1 MLSNELILPLTGAQS
16 GIWRGQQLSPDS
28 PCYWTG
34 EVLCFQGEV
43 QLDLFQ
49 QAVDH
54 VLRHAQSLHMTVLDD
69 HTASYPVAPPE
80 EGSCRPC
87 LSSAGLEDFGA
98 LDSEALSTLLNA
110 RAPSTPPALGQ
121 PMWQQVLAQTG
132 PTAFAWALWAH
143 HLTLDGYGFA
153 LVHAAVAES
162 YANLCSGRPLA
173 DLSHWQIAGV
183 VEEDQ
188 AYSRSAQRERASHY
202 WLSKLQSLAA
212 STVATW
218 PSTKPLPASSTT
230 RRSKAVIQPDQ
241 MDAWRHAA
249 SQQGVDWLIWLAAG
263 AARTVASLMA
273 QPRVLLGW
281 PVMNRL
287 GSRALTVPCMHM
299 NIVPLVL
306 QSVPGATNAQLTQ
319 QVSAALREMR
329 PHQRYRYEHL
339 RQERRRRSE
348 HGRIFGPVLNI
359 MPFDRALT
367 MPGLSV
373 VVHTLSSGP
382 VEDLSIN
389 LSWNDTDALA
399 PLRISVEGNPFLYD
413 QAALDKLTQTLRMT
427 WQTAAM
433 GQEAKS
439 EPKRVLTGQPL
450 AGAPPQ
456 LLQGSAI
463 LGQLS
468 RFAQEHGGRVA
479 VRCPGQVLTYQALW
493 HDAMAHA
500 CAMSSHLPQSGG
512 KVLIALPRHAQTL
525 ALILGVWLAGAC
537 YIPLDPATPTAR
549 RQLILED
556 ASPHV
561 VITTSELAD
570 ALNGSWHLWTPDL
583 IAAREPAETSAGIS
597 PEAILG
603 QLRTAEDAAYVIY
616 TSGSTGRPNGVMI
629 SHGGLNHFLVAASE
643 TYHMRRSDRMLQFAP
658 LHFDASVEELFL
670 PLMNGASIVMRDDRV
685 LESPTQLLH
694 YLCRHDITVLD
705 LPTAYWHELMSSLAQ
720 DTALRAQWPDSIRL
734 VIIGGEAAQQHHV
747 NQWRSHMPPEVVLL
761 NTYGPTETTVICSAA
776 ILAGPGAVDIGEGI
790 PIGLP
795 LPGLRFILSEHH
807 LAGVDTSSATS
818 SWHLSVEG
826 PTLALGYLGN
836 ARLTHERFQCATET
850 DPPGLET
857 RHYRTGDLVSLNSSG
872 QLIYQGRVDD
882 ELKISGHRIAPSE
895 IESALL
901 THPGVVSAV
910 ILAHGNTSESKQL
923 VAFVV
928 PRASVGT
935 EDTVGDGTIWRE
947 HLRQRLPA
955 PAVPSRFIIVNSL
968 PLNQNNKVDRH
979 ALKASIQQ
987 KVDSQTAAHSALITS
1002 ELEALI
1008 ARTWS
1013 PLLGQHGIEPQSD
1026 FFAMGGASLQAIQ
1039 ACSRLAVLL
1048 EREVPVSM
1056 LFAHPTLASFAKA
1069 LSEPVAHHPPTL
1081 GSGQELQ
1088 PLLRIQRGTSMS
1100 SPVLMCIHPAEGL
1113 SWCYFGLGRHL
1124 PGVEIWGL
1132 QSPGITGAQC
1142 DTFEALIERYASLVR
1157 QVRPHGPYAFLGWS
1171 SGGGIAH
1178 AVAAYLQAQGEE
1190 ISLLAMMDS
1199 FPASIWLGKPDAR
1212 EQDALEALLDV
1223 IGASA
1228 LHPDGS
1234 AMNADEMRQLLRRP
1248 GSPLALLDEP
1258 THQRLID
1265 NALHGMH
1272 LYRCARHTAV
1282 DGSLLYFR
1290 AAIRGPSAPDDHG
1303 WTPHIQ
1309 GAIRVIDIESDH
1321 NGMSQP
1327 KPLAAI
1333 GKVLAEHIIGTPPN
1347 EPKREDLKH
1356 ATV

>member
-1 MLSNELILPLTGAQS
+1 MVNELILPLTGAQS
-16 GIWRGQQLSPDS
+16 GIWRGQQLSPDN

-34 EVLCFQGEV
+34 EVLCFKGEI

-49 QAVDH
+49 QAIDH
-54 VLRHAQSLHMTVLDD
+54 VLRHAQSLHMTILDD
-69 HTASYPVAPPE
+69 HSASYPVAPP
-80 EGSCRPC
+80 GVGTCRPS
-87 LSSAGLEDFGA
+87 LSPSGHEGENT
-98 LDSEALSTLLNA
+98 LDWQALSALLNA
-110 RAPSTPPALGQ
+110 LAPATPPASGQ
-121 PMWQQVLAQTG
+121 PLWQQVLVQTG
-132 PTAFAWALWAH
+132 STAYAWALWAH

-153 LVHAAVAES
+153 LVHAAVAGS

-188 AYSRSAQRERASHY
+188 AYSTSAQRERASQY
-202 WLSKLQSLAA
+202 WLPKLQGLAA

-218 PSTKPLPASSTT
+218 PSTKPLPTSSTT
-230 RRSKAVIQPDQ
+230 RRSKAEIHPDQ
-241 MDAWRHAA
+241 LDAWRQAA
-249 SQQGVDWLIWLAAG
+249 SQQGADWLIWLAAS
-263 AARTVASLMA
+263 AARTLATLMD

-287 GSRALTVPCMHM
+287 GSRALAVPCMHM

-306 QSVPGATNAQLTQ
+306 QSIPDATTAQLAQ
-319 QVSAALREMR
+319 QVSDALREMR
-329 PHQRYRYEHL
+329 PHQRHRYEHL
-339 RQERRRRSE
+339 RQERRRRGE

-359 MPFDRALT
+359 MPFDRPLI
-367 MPGLSV
+367 MPGLDVS
-373 VVHTLSSGP
+373 VHTLSSGP
-382 VEDLSIN
+382 VEDLAIN
-389 LSWNDTDALA
+389 LSWSEADVLA

-413 QAALDKLTQTLRMT
+413 QVVLDRLTHSLHKT
-427 WQTAAM
+427 WQAAAM
-433 GQEAKS
+433 GQEVES
-439 EPKRVLTGQPL
+439 VPKRVLTGPPL
-450 AGAPPQ
+450 ASAPLQ
-456 LLQGSAI
+456 LLQGSAV

-493 HDAMAHA
+493 QDAMAHA
-500 CAMSSHLPQSGG
+500 CTMSSHLPPSGG

-537 YIPLDPATPTAR
+537 YIPLDPATPAAR

-556 ASPHV
+556 ASPHI
-561 VITTSELAD
+561 VITTSEFAD
-570 ALNGSWHLWTPDL
+570 SLNGAWHLWTPAL
-583 IAAREPAETSAGIS
+583 SAAREPAETSAEIS
-597 PEAILG
+597 PEALLG
-603 QLRTAEDAAYVIY
+603 QMRTAADAAYVIY

-629 SHGGLNHFLVAASE
+629 SHGALSHFLVAATQ
-643 TYHMRRSDRMLQFAP
+643 TYHMRRGDRMLQFAP

-670 PLMNGASIVMRDDRV
+670 PLMNGAAIVMRDDRV
-685 LESPTQLLH
+685 LDSPTQLLL
-694 YLCRHDITVLD
+694 YLSRHDITVLD
-705 LPTAYWHELMSSLAQ
+705 LPTAYWHELMSSMTQ
-720 DTALRAQWPDSIRL
+720 DTALRELWPESIRL

-747 NQWRSHMPPEVVLL
+747 NQWRSHMPPDVTLL
-761 NTYGPTETTVICSAA
+761 NTYGPTEATVICSTAV
-776 ILAGPGAVDIGEGI
+776 LAGPGTVDIGEGI

-795 LPGLRFILSEHH
+795 LRGLRFILSEHRA
-807 LAGVDTSSATS
+807 AGIDTSSTKS

-826 PTLALGYLGN
+826 PTLAIGYLGN
-836 ARLTHERFQCATET
+836 EQLTDERFQYVTEA
-850 DPPGLET
+850 DQPNLKT
-857 RHYRTGDLVSLNSSG
+857 RQYRTGDLVSLNSSG

-882 ELKISGHRIAPSE
+882 ELKISGHRIDPSE

-901 THPGVVSAV
+901 THPGVLAAV
-910 ILAHGNTSESKQL
+910 VLAHGDMGETKQL
-923 VAFVV
+923 TAFVV
-928 PRASVGT
+928 PSGMEGA
-935 EDTVGDGTIWRE
+935 EDVARDGAIWRK
-947 HLRQRLPA
+947 HLRQCLPS
-955 PAVPSRFIIVNSL
+955 PAVPSRFITLDSL

-979 ALKASIQQ
+979 ALKAMIQQ
-987 KVDSQTAAHSALITS
+987 ILDAKTAEPSALITS

-1013 PLLGQHGIEPQSD
+1013 PLLGQHGLEPQSD
-1026 FFAMGGASLQAIQ
+1026 FFALGGASLLAIQ
-1039 ACSRLAVLL
+1039 ACSRLSVLL

-1069 LSEPVAHHPPTL
+1069 LSEPVAHHPPAL

-1100 SPVLMCIHPAEGL
+1100 SPVLLCVHPAEGL
-1113 SWCYFGLGRHL
+1113 SWCYFGLCRHL
-1124 PGVEIWGL
+1124 PGLEIWGM
-1132 QSPGITGAQC
+1132 QSPGITGDQC
-1142 DTFEALIERYASLVR
+1142 ETFEALIEKYASLVR
-1157 QVRPHGPYAFLGWS
+1157 QVRPHGPYALLGWS

-1178 AVAAYLQAQGEE
+1178 ALAAHLQAQGEE

-1199 FPASIWLGKPDAR
+1199 YPASIWLGKPDAR

-1272 LYRCARHTAV
+1272 LYRCARHTV
-1282 DGSLLYFR
+1282 VEGSLLYFR
-1290 AAIRGPSAPDDHG
+1290 AAIRGASAPPDHG
-1303 WTPHIQ
+1303 WTQHIQ
-1309 GAIRVIDIESDH
+1309 GAIRVIDIDSDH

-1333 GKVLAEHIIGTPPN
+1333 GKALADQIIGTSSN
-1347 EPKREDLKH
+1347 LPKQKDRTH